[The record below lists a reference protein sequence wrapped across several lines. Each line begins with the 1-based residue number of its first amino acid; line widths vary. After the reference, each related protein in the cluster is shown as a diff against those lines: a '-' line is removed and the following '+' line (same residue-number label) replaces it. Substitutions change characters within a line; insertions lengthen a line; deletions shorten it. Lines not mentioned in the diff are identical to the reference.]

1 MADGLGGVQANPNI
15 NSSWWN
21 QQQFNPPT
29 FKQDNAKIDGAAPA
43 GNAREAFLTKNG
55 LDTGEFQRSKLF
67 AAQEQ
72 NAAQQ
77 VRLDPRSERTLAK
90 VNPELAARVRLMA
103 ADLQK
108 QGINIVVTDGL
119 RTFDEQN
126 ALYAQG
132 RTKPGNIVTNARGG
146 QSFHNY
152 GLAVDIYEMKNGQPN
167 FKPTAAT
174 QRAIGA
180 AGEKYGLEWGGKF
193 KTIND
198 PPHFQLSGGA
208 KSASAWLPTYNK
220 GGVQAVWNEVNK
232 KLPTLG
238 GGAVTP
244 PVDNGGNNNGVTR
257 LEKGATGPQVEQL
270 QRDLTKLGYKATPDG
285 DFGLQ
290 TDAAVRKFQADQKL
304 EVDGI
309 AGPKTRA
316 ALDAALQQLNGPR
329 LKKGATGAQ
338 VEQLQRDL
346 TKAGFPAKPDGEFGP
361 KTDAA
366 LRNFQRANGLEA
378 DGIYG
383 PQTRAAMAKALN
395 GNAPT
400 APTTPVNPPPAV
412 NGAQAERLN
421 NILKGTG
428 LANQGETILRY
439 AKQYNV
445 PAELAVSMFRMEAS
459 FNTKGLAPLNNNP
472 GNIRYVGQEGAT
484 RGAGGMAKWPTV
496 EKGIEAYFKLLNRG
510 YRQFIDNKDWAGLVN
525 KYAPPIE
532 NDSRAYTRNITN
544 WMEQYRRQIFG

>member
-1 MADGLGGVQANPNI
+1 MADGLGGIQPTPNI
-15 NSSWWN
+15 NTDLWKA
-21 QQQFNPPT
+21 QQLKPPA
-29 FKQDNAKIDGAAPA
+29 QDNAAVSGVTAK
-43 GNAREAFLTKNG
+43 GNSREAFLNKKG
-55 LDTGEFQRSKLF
+55 LDTGEFQRARLF
-67 AAQEQ
+67 ATQEQ

-90 VNPELAARVRLMA
+90 VNPEVAARVRLMA

-108 QGINIVVTDGL
+108 QGINITVTDGL
-119 RTFDEQN
+119 RTFAEQD

-152 GLAVDIYEMKNGQPN
+152 GLAVDIYASKNGQPDFN
-167 FKPTAAT
+167 PSAAT

-208 KSASAWLPTYNK
+208 KSASAWRATYDK

-232 KLPTLG
+232 NLPQLG
-238 GGAVTP
+238 GGTVTP
-244 PVDNGGNNNGVTR
+244 PVNPPGGNPNPVTR
-257 LEKGATGPQVEQL
+257 LEKGANGAQVEQL
-270 QRDLTKLGYKATPDG
+270 QRDLTRLGYKATPDG
-285 DFGLQ
+285 NFGPQ
-290 TDAAVRKFQADQKL
+290 TDAAVRKFQTDHKL

-329 LKKGATGAQ
+329 LKQGATGAQ

-346 TKAGFPAKPDGEFGP
+346 TKAGFPAKPDGDFGP

-366 LRNFQRANGLEA
+366 LRNFQRANGLEV

-383 PQTRAAMAKALN
+383 PKTREAMAKALN

-400 APTTPVNPPPAV
+400 APTAPVNPPPAV
-412 NGAQAERLN
+412 NGTQAERLN

-428 LANQGETILRY
+428 LANQGEAILRY

-445 PAELAVSMFRMEAS
+445 PAELAVAMFRMEAS

-496 EKGIEAYFKLLNRG
+496 EKGVEAYFKLLNRG
-510 YRQFIDNKDWAGLVN
+510 YRNFIDNKDWAGLVN

-544 WMEQYRRQIFG
+544 WMEQYRKQIFG